1 MRQLR
6 WSILLGVLLALC
18 GCAATQGSYVWLQD
32 YSAPPRT
39 QPHETIHPG
48 DLIGVRVWNSEQMD
62 SHQRVREDGTISL
75 FFVDD
80 IHVADRTPAEAAQEV
95 ARRLTGVLQSPQ
107 VNVVLE
113 ESVMSTV
120 SVLGEVSRP
129 GSFPVLAAPTLLRAI
144 AAAQGLTEYA
154 HHDRIFVLRRTPQP
168 VRIRASYDSLIRG
181 EEAGNRF
188 SLQAGDIVVVE

>member
-1 MRQLR
+1 MRQLE
-6 WSILLGVLLALC
+6 SVVLFCLGLALV
-18 GCAATQGSYVWLQD
+18 GCATTQGSYVWLQD
-32 YSAPPRT
+32 YSAPPRA
-39 QPHETIHPG
+39 QSHETIHPG
-48 DLIGVRVWNSEQMD
+48 DLIGVRVWNSQQMD

-95 ARRLTGVLQSPQ
+95 ARRLAGVLQSPQ

-113 ESVMSTV
+113 ESVMSNV

-129 GSFPVLAAPTLLRAI
+129 GSFSVLAAPTLLRAI

-154 HHDRIFVLRRTPQP
+154 HRDRIFVLRRTPQP
-168 VRIRASYDSLIRG
+168 VRIRASYESLIRG
-181 EEAGNRF
+181 DKAANGF
-188 SLQAGDIVVVE
+188 SLQAGDVVVVE